1 MKINSKKDAE
11 SYLKKNIWKI
21 IITVV
26 LMIVLFSI
34 GKNKCGFHTDEILT
48 FHLANCQYNQSLG
61 VVTPEIIDGKKYAG
75 EKLWTD
81 YMAVQPG
88 HKFDYKNV
96 WANQAADVHPP
107 LYYCLIHTIASFFP
121 NRCEPW
127 MGLSLN
133 VLLAM
138 IVFWQMRWLFG
149 NLLKN
154 KRLATIFSLLFLF
167 SVGFINS
174 ISFFRMYVLLMV
186 WTNALVILL
195 MNTEPSSN
203 DKTYYLKLYLIV
215 LAGMMTQYYFS
226 IFTCFICIVYAVYVI
241 QNRNYKKFFY
251 STLTIITSVVTGVL
265 VFPAMIKHIFQSGR
279 GKEAFNNIHFGG
291 FLEHLKIFLETIN
304 KQLFA
309 GRALVILLFILGFTI
324 IDFYVIKKHRP
335 ESDFIKKY
343 LLIFVPTGVYCLFI
357 AKLAPY
363 QDIRYLMNILGLVYI
378 VVVGLVYYILKDFAE
393 KKTELLVVIF
403 FLILGSMGYKNGI
416 PNFRLSEK
424 ENLKKL
430 SELGNISCIYLYDE
444 NYKWNIA
451 ESFLELK
458 ELDDI
463 SFYEIKNDN
472 IVINTD
478 AIIVYVAREDDHTD
492 AIARLMENNSRFLE
506 KTKLFRYGSETV
518 YYLH

>member
-167 SVGFINS
+167 SVGFVNS

-241 QNRNYKKFFY
+241 QNRNYKKFF
-251 STLTIITSVVTGVL
+251 I
-265 VFPAMIKHIFQSGR
+265 
-279 GKEAFNNIHFGG
+279 
-291 FLEHLKIFLETIN
+291 
-304 KQLFA
+304 
-309 GRALVILLFILGFTI
+309 AL
-324 IDFYVIKKHRP
+324 
-335 ESDFIKKY
+335 
-343 LLIFVPTGVYCLFI
+343 
-357 AKLAPY
+357 
-363 QDIRYLMNILGLVYI
+363 
-378 VVVGLVYYILKDFAE
+378 
-393 KKTELLVVIF
+393 
-403 FLILGSMGYKNGI
+403 
-416 PNFRLSEK
+416 
-424 ENLKKL
+424 
-430 SELGNISCIYLYDE
+430 
-444 NYKWNIA
+444 
-451 ESFLELK
+451 
-458 ELDDI
+458 
-463 SFYEIKNDN
+463 
-472 IVINTD
+472 
-478 AIIVYVAREDDHTD
+478 
-492 AIARLMENNSRFLE
+492 
-506 KTKLFRYGSETV
+506 
-518 YYLH
+518 

>member
-1 MKINSKKDAE
+1 M
-11 SYLKKNIWKI
+11 
-21 IITVV
+21 
-26 LMIVLFSI
+26 
-34 GKNKCGFHTDEILT
+34 
-48 FHLANCQYNQSLG
+48 
-61 VVTPEIIDGKKYAG
+61 
-75 EKLWTD
+75 
-81 YMAVQPG
+81 
-88 HKFDYKNV
+88 
-96 WANQAADVHPP
+96 
-107 LYYCLIHTIASFFP
+107 
-121 NRCEPW
+121 
-127 MGLSLN
+127 N

-279 GKEAFNNIHFGG
+279 GKEAFNNIHSGG

-324 IDFYVIKKHRP
+324 IDFCVIKKHRP

-363 QDIRYLMNILGLVYI
+363 QDIRYLMNILGLV
-378 VVVGLVYYILKDFAE
+378 V
-393 KKTELLVVIF
+393 
-403 FLILGSMGYKNGI
+403 
-416 PNFRLSEK
+416 
-424 ENLKKL
+424 
-430 SELGNISCIYLYDE
+430 
-444 NYKWNIA
+444 
-451 ESFLELK
+451 
-458 ELDDI
+458 
-463 SFYEIKNDN
+463 
-472 IVINTD
+472 
-478 AIIVYVAREDDHTD
+478 
-492 AIARLMENNSRFLE
+492 
-506 KTKLFRYGSETV
+506 
-518 YYLH
+518 